1 MTVPCYQPIRDQYF
15 YREGFTLVL
24 SGLIDKLR
32 IRRNAIGDLLSNCS
46 LQFMVNRT
54 RREKRDKQCTL
65 TLTAAIKTDRS
76 SEVIALK
83 QR

>member
-15 YREGFTLVL
+15 YREGFTHCTEWAHRKAQNQRKRYW
-24 SGLIDKLR
+24 GLTFE
-32 IRRNAIGDLLSNCS
+32 
-46 LQFMVNRT
+46 LQFTVYGKQNAQ
-54 RREKRDKQCTL
+54 RDKQCTL